1 MCRLRALVYRNEY
14 AGAVPRKRLCLY
26 SLSQNKNKLII
37 LTKPILPES
46 LGVITATELNTAKGA
61 EM

>member
-1 MCRLRALVYRNEY
+1 MSTQVVYLGN
-14 AGAVPRKRLCLY
+14 ACVCT
-26 SLSQNKNKLII
+26 LSKQKYII